1 MNQSADKTGL
11 PARQQ
16 WVQLSRAVIMIHWT
30 AWFKEGHCLAWG
42 KLIKLPSE
50 GVFLPLRSQNQ
61 PVVSLMMLKVP
72 LSGITFKWLRG
83 AMRFLFIQ
91 EPGADNRAINDWK
104 LITSHFCRAQQD
116 VSQFNQEQKV
126 NGCRFSFVYALISSL
141 LFVIGLFGTI
151 PLMVFLFQFCMD
163 AKKKNSPKHFNLIK
177 EYWIMKL
184 CHHWLLKDIIH
195 KNSELLCG
203 IKENDQLNGC
213 VHHQRS
219 EFDRLIICVYLPK
232 TARTFFHTLAI
243 QASRQRHAEGV
254 FSFTSALRNTITR
267 QWRPPQRNTAAA
279 KLPF

>member
-1 MNQSADKTGL
+1 MIGSWLQVTSAEH
-11 PARQQ
+11 
-16 WVQLSRAVIMIHWT
+16 SRMFHS
-30 AWFKEGHCLAWG
+30 
-42 KLIKLPSE
+42 LIKNKKLMGADSHLFMHYIE
-50 GVFLPLRSQNQ
+50 LTVCHWLVWYNTIDGVFY
-61 PVVSLMMLKVP
+61 
-72 LSGITFKWLRG
+72 
-83 AMRFLFIQ
+83 
-91 EPGADNRAINDWK
+91 
-104 LITSHFCRAQQD
+104 
-116 VSQFNQEQKV
+116 
-126 NGCRFSFVYALISSL
+126 FSSVW
-141 LFVIGLFGTI
+141 
-151 PLMVFLFQFCMD
+151 MQ
-163 AKKKNSPKHFNLIK
+163 KKNSPKHFNLIK

-203 IKENDQLNGC
+203 IKENNQLNGC

>member
-1 MNQSADKTGL
+1 MNQSTDKTGL

-177 EYWIMKL
+177 YWIMKL

-203 IKENDQLNGC
+203 IKENNQLNGC